1 MWIELSL
8 AMVSA
13 VILAVALVLLCMVID
28 KWRKSRRRRTADPAR
43 LPPIAGEDDPSVY
56 TEWGGHMRYFG
67 KVAKEPRMYALAVFE
82 KFSLMSETPIAT
94 VFPFPRW
101 LGGSPLFVVR
111 GEKEAKEVAVKGG
124 IGTEKAR
131 DAARM
136 MAGRDLGHQV
146 RDKAEFKYQT
156 GRLSAGLRRHTK
168 LETTALRT
176 AKHVYRLQE
185 QIKQRQFSSEQPG
198 ERGFVIEDT
207 NKFFTRFILT
217 AQGEVLSTFD
227 LGAPS
232 VTEAQREEFFSLN
245 DVIFDYLGK
254 CVNSLFSAQ
263 TRRWLHPFEYRNMR
277 HAATRLVNEWYMPC
291 AEKRLAELQDG
302 EEVPD
307 DLLSSILDDNAPGA
321 PGPAFDCS
329 MISQLSVVLMETA
342 DTIAASLQWA
352 ALTLS
357 KLHGMSEA

>member
-1 MWIELSL
+1 M
-8 AMVSA
+8 
-13 VILAVALVLLCMVID
+13 
-28 KWRKSRRRRTADPAR
+28 
-43 LPPIAGEDDPSVY
+43 
-56 TEWGGHMRYFG
+56 
-67 KVAKEPRMYALAVFE
+67 
-82 KFSLMSETPIAT
+82 
-94 VFPFPRW
+94 
-101 LGGSPLFVVR
+101 
-111 GEKEAKEVAVKGG
+111 
-124 IGTEKAR
+124 
-131 DAARM
+131 
-136 MAGRDLGHQV
+136 
-146 RDKAEFKYQT
+146 
-156 GRLSAGLRRHTK
+156 
-168 LETTALRT
+168 
-176 AKHVYRLQE
+176 
-185 QIKQRQFSSEQPG
+185 
-198 ERGFVIEDT
+198 
-207 NKFFTRFILT
+207 T

-232 VTEAQREEFFSLN
+232 VTEAQREEFFRLN

-277 HAATRLVNEWYMPC
+277 HAATRLVNEWYMQC